1 MQFFACGT
9 LIGNLLLIPERV
21 FPVYGPK
28 FLHQTPF
35 YMNTSKSL
43 LSVLMAFVLLFS
55 SCVTSQQGSS
65 TQPDLSTNNG
75 SGARKTGMSKTA
87 KGGLIGAGSGAVA
100 GAILGRVIG
109 GGARGTAIGAIVG
122 AAAGGTTGAIIGR
135 KMDKQAEELQKDM
148 QNARVERVGEGIKI
162 TFDSGIL
169 FDTNS
174 ANLRAASEADI
185 TKMAAILQKYPDTN
199 VLVEGHTDN
208 SGSDAINQPLSER
221 RAQAVAT
228 STISKGVSSSRITT
242 QGYGSSQPV
251 GDNATA
257 EGKQANRR
265 VEIAIY
271 ANEKMKKAAE
281 ADRL

>member
-1 MQFFACGT
+1 
-9 LIGNLLLIPERV
+9 
-21 FPVYGPK
+21 
-28 FLHQTPF
+28 
-35 YMNTSKSL
+35 MNTSKSL
-43 LSVLMAFVLLFS
+43 LSVLMACVLLFS
-55 SCVTSQQGSS
+55 SCATSQQAS

-75 SGARKTGMSKTA
+75 TGARKTGMSKTA
-87 KGGLIGAGSGAVA
+87 KGGLIGAGSGAAA

-109 GGARGTAIGAIVG
+109 GGRGTAIGAIIG
-122 AAAGGTTGAIIGR
+122 AAAGGTAGALIGR
-135 KMDKQAEELQKDM
+135 KMDKQAEDLQRDM
-148 QNARVERVGEGIKI
+148 QNAKVERVGEGIKI

-174 ANLRAASEADI
+174 ASLRATSEADI

-208 SGSDAINQPLSER
+208 TGSDAINQPLSER

-228 STISKGVSSSRITT
+228 STIAKGVSSSRVTT
-242 QGYGSSQPV
+242 QGYGSTQPV
-251 GDNATA
+251 GDNTTV

-281 ADRL
+281 AGRL

>member
-1 MQFFACGT
+1 
-9 LIGNLLLIPERV
+9 
-21 FPVYGPK
+21 
-28 FLHQTPF
+28 
-35 YMNTSKSL
+35 MNTSKSL

-55 SCVTSQQGSS
+55 SCATSQQAG
-65 TQPDLSTNNG
+65 TQPDLSGNNG
-75 SGARKTGMSKTA
+75 TGVRKTGMNNKT
-87 KGGLIGAGSGAVA
+87 KGGLLGAGGGA
-100 GAILGRVIG
+100 VIG
-109 GGARGTAIGAIVG
+109 GVVGGLLGGGRGTAIGAIVG

-135 KMDKQAEELQKDM
+135 KMDKQAEDLQKDM
-148 QNARVERVGEGIKI
+148 QNAKVERVGEGIKI

-174 ANLRAASEADI
+174 ATLRSASETDI

-208 SGSDAINQPLSER
+208 SGTDAINQPLSER

-228 STISKGVSSSRITT
+228 STIGKGVSSSRVTT
-242 QGYGSSQPV
+242 QGYGSTQPV
-251 GDNATA
+251 GDNTTP

-281 ADRL
+281 KGTL

>member
-1 MQFFACGT
+1 
-9 LIGNLLLIPERV
+9 
-21 FPVYGPK
+21 
-28 FLHQTPF
+28 
-35 YMNTSKSL
+35 MNTSKSL

-55 SCVTSQQGSS
+55 SCATSQQAGGGTS

-75 SGARKTGMSKTA
+75 TGARKTGMSKTT
-87 KGGLIGAGSGAVA
+87 KGGLLGAGGGAAA

-109 GGARGTAIGAIVG
+109 GGAKGTAIGAIIG
-122 AAAGGTTGAIIGR
+122 AAAGGTAGALIGR
-135 KMDKQAEELQKDM
+135 KMDKQAADLQKDM

-174 ANLRAASEADI
+174 ATLRYASEADI
-185 TKMAAILQKYPDTN
+185 TKMAAVLQKYPDTN
-199 VLVEGHTDN
+199 VLIEGHTDN
-208 SGSDAINQPLSER
+208 SGTDAINQPLSER
-221 RAQAVAT
+221 RAQAVAN
-228 STISKGVSSSRITT
+228 SAIAKGVASSRITST
-242 QGYGSSQPV
+242 GYGSTQPV
-251 GDNATA
+251 ADNSTA

-281 ADRL
+281 NGTL

>member
-1 MQFFACGT
+1 
-9 LIGNLLLIPERV
+9 
-21 FPVYGPK
+21 
-28 FLHQTPF
+28 
-35 YMNTSKSL
+35 MNTSKSL

-55 SCVTSQQGSS
+55 SCATSQQAS

-75 SGARKTGMSKTA
+75 TGARKTGMSKTA
-87 KGGLIGAGSGAVA
+87 KGGLIGAGSGAAA

-109 GGARGTAIGAIVG
+109 GGARGTAIGAIIG
-122 AAAGGTTGAIIGR
+122 AAAGGTAGALIGR
-135 KMDKQAEELQKDM
+135 KMDKQAEDLQRDM
-148 QNARVERVGEGIKI
+148 QNAKVERVGEGIKI

-174 ANLRAASEADI
+174 ANLRSSSEADI
-185 TKMAAILQKYPDTN
+185 TKMAAVLQKYPDTN

-208 SGSDAINQPLSER
+208 TGSDAINQPLSER
-221 RAQAVAT
+221 RAQAVAA
-228 STISKGVSSSRITT
+228 STIAKGVSSSRITT
-242 QGYGSSQPV
+242 QGYGSTQPV
-251 GDNATA
+251 GDNNTV

-281 ADRL
+281 AGRL